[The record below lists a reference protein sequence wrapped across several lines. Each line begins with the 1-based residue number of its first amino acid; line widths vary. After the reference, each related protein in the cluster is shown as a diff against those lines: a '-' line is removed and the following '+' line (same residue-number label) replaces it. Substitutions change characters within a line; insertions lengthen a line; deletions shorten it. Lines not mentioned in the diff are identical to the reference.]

1 MTARQLSLLKG
12 PRQKGEAFPTA
23 LEFETQCMVA
33 DSLRRGVKPGW
44 LWTAFPAGELR
55 TKETAAR
62 VKRMGLNP
70 GFFDLLLIDPNGVH
84 RWLELKRG
92 RAPLTDEQ
100 AAFSLAMQARGVP
113 CEVARSYQGAIDV
126 LNGWDA
132 LRLKVSA

>member
-12 PRQKGEAFPTA
+12 PRQKGEWPAPA

-70 GFFDLLLIDPNGVH
+70 GFFDLLLIDPNGRH
-84 RWLELKRG
+84 YWLELKRG
-92 RAPLTDEQ
+92 KLRLTDEQ
-100 AAFSLAMQARGVP
+100 AAFSLAMMARGVP
-113 CEVARSYQGAIDV
+113 CAVARSYQQAIDA
-126 LNGWDA
+126 LNEWGA